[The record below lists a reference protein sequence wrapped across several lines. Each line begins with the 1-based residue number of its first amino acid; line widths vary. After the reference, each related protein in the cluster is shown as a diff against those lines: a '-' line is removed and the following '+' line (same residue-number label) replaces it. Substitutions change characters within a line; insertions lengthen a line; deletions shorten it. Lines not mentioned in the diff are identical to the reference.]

1 MNGERSVKRVTGM
14 KDSFG
19 RLRILTITFL
29 IVVVI
34 GRARTDNSS
43 LNSGNQIITLLSRL
57 PSVLRSSSVVPIAKP
72 RCQRPL
78 YAHRKSKRHV
88 EEVPTFNNSISNVTV
103 AVGREAVLTCVV
115 SNLSGFKVAWLRV
128 DTQTILTIANH
139 VITKNDRIKI
149 THSEHKMWYLHIRDV
164 NPSDQGYYMCQIN
177 TEPMK
182 SQTGFLEVVVPPDIL
197 DNSTSTDMVVKEGS
211 NVTLR
216 CAARGSPQ
224 PNITWKRED
233 GELISLGDGQGV
245 SSIEGSIFNIMKV
258 NRLQMGAYLCIASNS
273 VPPTVSKRIML
284 IVHFPPMI
292 WIQNQL
298 VGVQEGQQMTL
309 ECNSEAFPKSINYWT
324 RGNNQIIP
332 NGEKYEPTFSDNTY
346 KVHMKLTIRSVTM
359 SDYGIY
365 KCISKNS
372 LGETDG
378 SISLYHIPTTTT
390 QVKTTTTTPMPTI
403 DKVETMQR
411 TRQKMLPSLEPNLN
425 EITDASLSTII
436 RNENI
441 RTDGR
446 HNNNDYINAE
456 NKIDKN
462 VQRKNPL
469 NKDVNA
475 HKFYNT
481 SRSISSRGDRLYAFL
496 QHSIIIY
503 TILLSI
509 LS

>member
-1 MNGERSVKRVTGM
+1 MNGERINVICLTGI
-14 KDSFG
+14 KHYPERF
-19 RLRILTITFL
+19 RILIMAFL
-29 IVVVI
+29 IVVAI
-34 GRARTDNSS
+34 AGQARTDNSS
-43 LNSGNQIITLLSRL
+43 LNSDL
-57 PSVLRSSSVVPIAKP
+57 
-72 RCQRPL
+72 
-78 YAHRKSKRHV
+78 
-88 EEVPTFNNSISNVTV
+88 PTFNKSISNVTV
-103 AVGREAVLTCVV
+103 AVGREAVLVCVV

-139 VITKNDRIKI
+139 VITKNDRIKV

-164 NPSDQGYYMCQIN
+164 NPSDQGFYMCQIN

-197 DNSTSTDMVVKEGS
+197 DNSTSTDMIVNEGS

-224 PNITWKRED
+224 PNITWKREN
-233 GELISLGDGQGV
+233 GELISFGNGSGV
-245 SSIEGSIFNIMKV
+245 SSIEGSIFNIVRV

-292 WIQNQL
+292 MIQNQL
-298 VGVQEGQQMTL
+298 VGVQEGQEMTL
-309 ECNSEAFPKSINYWT
+309 ECHSEAFPKSINYWT
-324 RGNNQIIP
+324 KGNNQIIP
-332 NGEKYEPTFSDNTY
+332 NGEKYEATLSNNAY

-359 SDYGIY
+359 SDYGTY

-390 QVKTTTTTPMPTI
+390 QVKTTTTTTTTTPIPTI

-411 TRQKMLPSLEPNLN
+411 SRQKLVPSLEPNSN
-425 EITDASLSTII
+425 EITDASLSTAI
-436 RNENI
+436 RNENT
-441 RTDGR
+441 RTNSGR
-446 HNNNDYINAE
+446 HNNNNDNINAE
-456 NKIDKN
+456 NKIDKD
-462 VQRKNPL
+462 VQRKQPL
-469 NKDVNA
+469 NNDANRRRTDNV
-475 HKFYNT
+475 
-481 SRSISSRGDRLYAFL
+481 SRSISSRGDRSCAFL
-496 QHSIIIY
+496 QINIIIY

>member
-1 MNGERSVKRVTGM
+1 MPAFS
-14 KDSFG
+14 
-19 RLRILTITFL
+19 TISL
-29 IVVVI
+29 
-34 GRARTDNSS
+34 GSS
-43 LNSGNQIITLLSRL
+43 DGGNQIITLLSRL

-139 VITKNDRIKI
+139 VITKNDRIKV

-403 DKVETMQR
+403 DKVENMQR

-496 QHSIIIY
+496 QHNIIIY

>member
-1 MNGERSVKRVTGM
+1 MNGERSVKRVMGM
-14 KDSFG
+14 KDSLG
-19 RLRILTITFL
+19 CLRILTMAFL
-29 IVVVI
+29 IVVAI

-139 VITKNDRIKI
+139 VITKNDRIKV

-233 GELISLGDGQGV
+233 GELILLGDGQGV
-245 SSIEGSIFNIMKV
+245 SSVEGSIFNIMRV

-324 RGNNQIIP
+324 RGNNQIVP
-332 NGEKYEPTFSDNTY
+332 NGEKYEPTLSDDTY
-346 KVHMKLTIRSVTM
+346 KVQMKLTIRSVTM

-390 QVKTTTTTPMPTI
+390 QIKTTTTTPMPTI
-403 DKVETMQR
+403 AKVETMQR
-411 TRQKMLPSLEPNLN
+411 TRQKMLPSIEPNSN
-425 EITDASLSTII
+425 EITDASLSTVI
-436 RNENI
+436 RNENTRI
-441 RTDGR
+441 DGR
-446 HNNNDYINAE
+446 YNNNDYINAE
-456 NKIDKN
+456 NKIDKD
-462 VQRKNPL
+462 VQRKQPS
-469 NKDVNA
+469 NKDVN
-475 HKFYNT
+475 HRRIDNT
-481 SRSISSRGDRLYAFL
+481 SRSLSSRGDRLYAFL
-496 QHSIIIY
+496 QHSLIIY